1 MRDKRQNATKVKCKW
16 KKSLTINSQHSWN
29 IVFARGSIWVCLSS
43 LADNTILWKN
53 KTRKICQIYIWNP
66 MTTGFIMLTLICVNQ
81 YGISSPESQT
91 FLCAKRP
98 QRQRA
103 RRNGCFRRLLTT
115 LSFGRLSLKHFPV
128 SARCL
133 FLADTACQ
141 KVGDIHHLV
150 FLACSYE
157 FLRFGFI

>member
-1 MRDKRQNATKVKCKW
+1 MGRIPNNKQSTFVKYIIF
-16 KKSLTINSQHSWN
+16 SRGTFE
-29 IVFARGSIWVCLSS
+29 FARARWQITQYFKKI
-43 LADNTILWKN
+43 DR

-115 LSFGRLSLKHFPV
+115 LSLGRLSLKHFPV

>member
-1 MRDKRQNATKVKCKW
+1 
-16 KKSLTINSQHSWN
+16 
-29 IVFARGSIWVCLSS
+29 
-43 LADNTILWKN
+43 
-53 KTRKICQIYIWNP
+53 

-115 LSFGRLSLKHFPV
+115 LPMGRLSLKHFPV

-141 KVGDIHHLV
+141 KVGDIHRLV
-150 FLACSYE
+150 FLACSCE
-157 FLRFGFI
+157 FVFGLSCTLSTFV